1 MVGWMTKKIHNYH
14 FGQWP
19 EMPWKK
25 GKNMGK
31 EILAIP
37 EEHLSYVVRV
47 IRDGLD
53 HLISDHQ
60 ISYFDEAYIQL
71 TNWCDEMEK
80 EEDNE

>member
-1 MVGWMTKKIHNYH
+1 MTKKIHNYF
-14 FGQWP
+14 FGQIP
-19 EMPWKK
+19 EIPWKK
-25 GKNMGK
+25 ENNMGK

-60 ISYFDEAYIQL
+60 IFYDDEAYIQL
-71 TNWCDEMEK
+71 TKWCDEMEK
-80 EEDNE
+80 EEENE